1 MKEESKEANDFDSQ
15 GDDKDIKGNKKGLAR
30 EEKKRHEEAS
40 ISIFLRGG
48 ALHTLHLLWSRPM
61 QLNQSKKG

>member
-15 GDDKDIKGNKKGLAR
+15 GDDKDIKVNKKGLAQ
-30 EEKKRHEEAS
+30 EEKKRHKEAPIQS

-48 ALHTLHLLWSRPM
+48 ALHSLHLPWP
-61 QLNQSKKG
+61 